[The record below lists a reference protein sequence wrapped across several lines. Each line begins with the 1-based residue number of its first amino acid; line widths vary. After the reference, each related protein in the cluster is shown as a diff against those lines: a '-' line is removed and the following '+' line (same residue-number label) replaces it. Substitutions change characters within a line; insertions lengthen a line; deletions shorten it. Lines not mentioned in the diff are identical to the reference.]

1 MNLFEAIKNNLKDL
15 SVDEA
20 FDEIKDYADN
30 EWYLSPYA
38 RNLLKNCL
46 DDSDKESSIRK
57 IVHAVNTDSNIIGDT
72 LYYLCTILKQCNISL
87 TSEERDFEKYLD
99 DFSESQNLTEDDSI
113 YSPVF
118 TSFRPSGQSE
128 GLLGKLWFNID
139 DKVETIDLFYV
150 DGEYSLVYGIY
161 VPDYVKEFVDNYG
174 GYEKFLQDGISYAR
188 NNGLSINESDGKISL
203 QESDVDWKAVVD
215 KIYKYI
221 NYEYNEIGSDDRY
234 FLNNIIKSA
243 VGTDKDT
250 AKQLEK
256 AKREETKAK
265 QAEKDRLAK
274 QKADREAKGI
284 TTYSLRGKKRDVL
297 NSLESNLGKDF
308 YVKEPGIDG
317 ILTIRRNDS
326 NSGIRAYLQNKNL
339 PDDVFGLVFEP
350 VISKKISS
358 RMQPIYNLSVGDYKT
373 EIGSLGEFTGKEFKL
388 TDIPKLTDTIKKV
401 LSSEE
406 V

>member
-1 MNLFEAIKNNLKDL
+1 MNLFKTIKFSLKEGTLWGEDSEYDEKYGKLMHDYIEELIKNFKDFGW
-15 SVDEA
+15 S
-20 FDEIKDYADN
+20 Y
-30 EWYLSPYA
+30 
-38 RNLLKNCL
+38 
-46 DDSDKESSIRK
+46 DDSSAKYGHYRFSKDGVDVEYCDNFDKIGTASIDSDFFVGKVIPSSIDKVNDGGLSDDSYIMLDFKWSYPSAYSLASFVNTLVDNNLHESSFCE
-57 IVHAVNTDSNIIGDT
+57 A
-72 LYYLCTILKQCNISL
+72 
-87 TSEERDFEKYLD
+87 
-99 DFSESQNLTEDDSI
+99 
-113 YSPVF
+113 
-118 TSFRPSGQSE
+118 
-128 GLLGKLWFNID
+128 
-139 DKVETIDLFYV
+139 
-150 DGEYSLVYGIY
+150 
-161 VPDYVKEFVDNYG
+161 
-174 GYEKFLQDGISYAR
+174 
-188 NNGLSINESDGKISL
+188 DGKISL

-256 AKREETKAK
+256 AKREEDKAK

-350 VISKKISS
+350 VISKKISP
-358 RMQPIYNLSVGDYKT
+358 RMQPIYDLSVGDYKT

-401 LSSEE
+401 LSTEE

>member
-1 MNLFEAIKNNLKDL
+1 MNLFESIKSNLTEGTYDKENAMYKDLKINEIDDLLTKSFEDAFVSFDWTVIANQMSVYCVFYGDVFNKLDNFLGTSFKRFCKKNGLDIKNGEVSVYPNADGDMGTDTQIVL
-15 SVDEA
+15 S
-20 FDEIKDYADN
+20 FDVSEGGNVFDIK
-30 EWYLSPYA
+30 
-38 RNLLKNCL
+38 
-46 DDSDKESSIRK
+46 
-57 IVHAVNTDSNIIGDT
+57 V
-72 LYYLCTILKQCNISL
+72 
-87 TSEERDFEKYLD
+87 LD
-99 DFSESQNLTEDDSI
+99 DFSES
-113 YSPVF
+113 
-118 TSFRPSGQSE
+118 
-128 GLLGKLWFNID
+128 
-139 DKVETIDLFYV
+139 
-150 DGEYSLVYGIY
+150 
-161 VPDYVKEFVDNYG
+161 DN
-174 GYEKFLQDGISYAR
+174 KTF
-188 NNGLSINESDGKISL
+188 L

-256 AKREETKAK
+256 AKREEDKAK

-274 QKADREAKGI
+274 QRADREAKGI
-284 TTYSLRGKKRDVL
+284 TSYSLRGKKRDVL
-297 NSLESNLGKDF
+297 DGLESNLGKDF

-326 NSGIRAYLQNKNL
+326 NTGIRAYLQNKNL

-350 VISKKISS
+350 VISKKISP
-358 RMQPIYNLSVGDYKT
+358 RMQPIYDLSVGDYKT

-401 LSSEE
+401 LSTEE